1 MTDAT
6 RSRRATDTPTPSD
19 SPAGQRSA
27 REALPAV
34 AALSDSCADP
44 YHYGCPNCTP
54 GCNGDPNGCP
64 KCKSRNDAIANI
76 LADPDAF
83 YASFFERVRHL
94 DPATPGG
101 DAAGDLHRVPE

>member
-34 AALSDSCADP
+34 AALSDSCAVCDGWCDC
-44 YHYGCPNCTP
+44 HAV
-54 GCNGDPNGCP
+54 
-64 KCKSRNDAIANI
+64 AIRCALCESI
-76 LADPDAF
+76 AYARPAKRPTDSLA
-83 YASFFERVRHL
+83 VR
-94 DPATPGG
+94 
-101 DAAGDLHRVPE
+101 R